1 MVTIHFANRLIEDF
15 LKKGFSVA
23 TCLHTLRLK
32 GWARLPS
39 QRTVHCHLKDGV
51 IVLPS
56 GGRGGI
62 PPRPQRRPLPA
73 VHCLFDILRAE
84 GGASQ
89 GDLRRGSGRGAA

>member
-1 MVTIHFANRLIEDF
+1 MVTSHFANRLIEDF

-51 IVLPS
+51 IVLPI

-62 PPRPQRRPLPA
+62 PPRPQRRPLPS
-73 VHCLFDILRAE
+73 VHFFI
-84 GGASQ
+84 
-89 GDLRRGSGRGAA
+89 